1 MRQFRSSI
9 PWLKYLL
16 FTLHNQGYPWLCKT
30 RFRLMVSLYR
40 VGVEPTGFQRMIS
53 VHRTSHIL
61 RLSLSQERPDPDF
74 LQDFGNVSYN
84 EFKKIQD
91 FSAKGEL
98 SREQLKLL
106 VDVIPN
112 FIQLQQKFV
121 RTESWGQVFHC
132 ANNFSYY

>member
-9 PWLKYLL
+9 PRLKYLL

-74 LQDFGNVSYN
+74 VLC
-84 EFKKIQD
+84 KC
-91 FSAKGEL
+91 
-98 SREQLKLL
+98 L
-106 VDVIPN
+106 VYHHKRQVLYKMKYLTLILFCGP
-112 FIQLQQKFV
+112 FIKSFL
-121 RTESWGQVFHC
+121 
-132 ANNFSYY
+132 

>member
-61 RLSLSQERPDPDF
+61 RLSLSQERPDPGFHIDWYTH
-74 LQDFGNVSYN
+74 LQ
-84 EFKKIQD
+84 
-91 FSAKGEL
+91 L
-98 SREQLKLL
+98 SLNQPDIGRC
-106 VDVIPN
+106 
-112 FIQLQQKFV
+112 
-121 RTESWGQVFHC
+121 RR
-132 ANNFSYY
+132 